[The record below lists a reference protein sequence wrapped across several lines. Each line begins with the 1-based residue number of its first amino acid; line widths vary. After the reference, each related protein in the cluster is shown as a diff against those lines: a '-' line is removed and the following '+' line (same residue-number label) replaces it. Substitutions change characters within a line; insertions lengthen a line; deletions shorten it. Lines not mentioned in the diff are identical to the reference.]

1 MIPGGFLKPPDTNC
15 EERRSGKSSYLPI
28 TAFPRK
34 YRVKTMLCSNCG
46 KSEAAVYINKT
57 VNGKTT
63 SAALCRACAAKLGIG
78 GLGLLSGLD
87 LLGMLGGSQKT
98 PRENAPAPTESA
110 ENRQPS
116 KRCSACGRSF
126 DEIAASGRV
135 GCAVCYKSFASELGG
150 TITGIHGIASYVGR
164 RPGGREPL
172 VEPLEDIIKE
182 PVTEKSET
190 GEVDLRQKLLD
201 AVRDEN
207 YEEAARLRDLIRAH
221 ENEAKENAGEGN

>member
-1 MIPGGFLKPPDTNC
+1 MIPGGFLKPPDTNR
-15 EERRSGKSSYLPI
+15 EERRPGKSSYLPI

-116 KRCSACGRSF
+116 KRCSAC
-126 DEIAASGRV
+126 
-135 GCAVCYKSFASELGG
+135 AVCYKSFASELGG
-150 TITGIHGIASYVGR
+150 TVTGIHGIASYVGR